1 MIRLNTPS
9 TISRRNGGEKIPRF
23 NALLLRSAHVFV
35 APAVLPPVLFRLCS
49 AGGLAAGSFNSPQH
63 VHIALIGRGRSEE
76 AGLLL
81 QGLRLRRNGG
91 KLIRRSVREI
101 ARRYARRE
109 RRVAAKT
116 GRRER
121 SVLRRR
127 RREAEYSIDLLKLKC
142 GRTQHD
148 SVGGCGRLE
157 NLLEILRVYAAL
169 GTAARCPKG
178 RSDVRDTVWDITD
191 RSHSTLLIGL
201 SAGLRQN

>member
-9 TISRRNGGEKIPRF
+9 TISRRNGGEKIPGF

-35 APAVLPPVLFRLCS
+35 APAVLPPV
-49 AGGLAAGSFNSPQH
+49 SFNSPQH

-76 AGLLL
+76 AGPLR
-81 QGLRLRRNGG
+81 QGLGLRRNGG

-101 ARRYARRE
+101 ARRDARRE

-127 RREAEYSIDLLKLKC
+127 RRQAEYSIDLLKLKC

-148 SVGGCGRLE
+148 SIGRCGRLE